1 MTQGS
6 RYCLFALG
14 GLLAVLTAAQA
25 QFTLTGTA
33 GIGPFTQAQVDAG
46 RAAYN
51 ASCGACHGVN
61 LTNGTHRTSL
71 TGPGFIVGWGNRTTA
86 EYFRYVRTR
95 MPHREPNS
103 LPVETYAAIIAY
115 ILAANGGQP
124 GDVVLT
130 PDTVVR
136 IGSFTDGIVRE
147 EILGGQ

>member
-1 MTQGS
+1 MKHRFVLS
-6 RYCLFALG
+6 AFG
-14 GLLAVLTAAQA
+14 GLLALAGAAQA

-33 GIGPFTQAQVDAG
+33 GVGPFTQGQVDAG
-46 RAAYN
+46 RPAYN
-51 ASCGACHGVN
+51 AACGACHGQN

-71 TGPGFIVGWGNRTTA
+71 TGPGFIVGWGNRSTA

-124 GDVVLT
+124 GEQELT
-130 PDTVVR
+130 PETVVR
-136 IGSFTDGIVRE
+136 IGSFADGIVRE
-147 EILGGQ
+147 EVLVGR

>member
-1 MTQGS
+1 MGRGAFLTG
-6 RYCLFALG
+6 LLLG
-14 GLLAVLTAAQA
+14 GAALAGAAQA

-46 RAAYN
+46 RPAYN
-51 ASCGACHGVN
+51 AACGACHGQN
-61 LTNGTHRTSL
+61 LTNGTHRTAL
-71 TGPGFIVGWGNRTTA
+71 TGPGFIVGWGNRSTA

-115 ILAANGGQP
+115 ILSANGGRP
-124 GDVVLT
+124 GEQALT
-130 PDTVVR
+130 PETDVR

-147 EILGGQ
+147 ELLVGQ